1 MLKSLRVD
9 KRPATRYDFRCE
21 AQFCKRGSN
30 APLRGFLS
38 DISLSGCYF
47 ETITPEPVGT
57 PVEVSFQAT
66 GASVRLCGVVRV
78 VHPNMGMALSSRI
91 SLPRPS
97 APSRAWSKRRPPA
110 PRNST
115 FSFSISRECVCHV
128 ERGRMPESKHPSAGG
143 CAELFKG
150 VSEIKTGKKLLGL
163 MKDPS
168 GLSTPR
174 PAGFAQNDSGKR
186 YGGPRFSALNPK

>member
-57 PVEVSFQAT
+57 PVEVSFQAS
-66 GASVRLCGVVRV
+66 GAYVRFCGVVRV
-78 VHPNMGMALSSRI
+78 VHPNMGMGIEFADLSPEAARALQ
-91 SLPRPS
+91 SLV
-97 APSRAWSKRRPPA
+97 RAQA
-110 PRNST
+110 
-115 FSFSISRECVCHV
+115 
-128 ERGRMPESKHPSAGG
+128 AG
-143 CAELFKG
+143 A
-150 VSEIKTGKKLLGL
+150 S
-163 MKDPS
+163 
-168 GLSTPR
+168 
-174 PAGFAQNDSGKR
+174 
-186 YGGPRFSALNPK
+186 